1 MASVDAVDEYICP
14 LTASNRFKTQVFF
27 VCAHTHFKT
36 QVFFVCAG
44 ENGFFFRKCREI
56 CVSQNKANMISPGP
70 VAHAATAAPAAEPVA
85 AAAAPE
91 PAPAAETQPVRDVSQ
106 QTAAVRP

>member
-1 MASVDAVDEYICP
+1 MSVDAP
-14 LTASNRFKTQVFF
+14 GASNRFKSQACFF
-27 VCAHTHFKT
+27 CTHTHFKT
-36 QVFFVCAG
+36 QVFCVQGKTDFFSGNAGKFVLP
-44 ENGFFFRKCREI
+44 
-56 CVSQNKANMISPGP
+56 NKANMISPEP